1 MPLRHFLYPG
11 DPSWTEEGHNLAWH
25 MRLRSKSGTI
35 ALFASDPRSGL
46 IAVRSGVS
54 AGDRVLRHPVG
65 NLRDGQAV
73 ELARAPAAAA
83 SAASR

>member
-1 MPLRHFLYPG
+1 M
-11 DPSWTEEGHNLAWH
+11 
-25 MRLRSKSGTI
+25 
-35 ALFASDPRSGL
+35 ALTLGERDPRSGL
-46 IAVRSGVS
+46 IAVRSGLA

-73 ELARAPAAAA
+73 ELARAPAVAAA